1 MKPIARIAA
10 IAALMSAMAIGT
22 CSCTDDSCYDNGS
35 SLPIATTYVGSSQ
48 QTVTGLTIM
57 GIGVPGDS
65 LLLDSASVSEFYL
78 PLRPSAS
85 TTSFKLQRWYHNA
98 WVRDT
103 LTIDYEPIEY
113 FHSLECG
120 AMFNFDIERVCH
132 TTHAIDS
139 IALLTKLITNSRTP
153 AIRIYFTQ

>member
-10 IAALMSAMAIGT
+10 IAALMSAMAIGIS
-22 CSCTDDSCYDNGS
+22 SCTDDSCYDNGS

-48 QTVTGLTIM
+48 QTITGLTVM

-65 LLLDSASVSEFYL
+65 LLLDSASVREFYL

-85 TTSFKLQRWYHNA
+85 TTSFKLQRWFHDA
-98 WVRDT
+98 RVCDT

-120 AMFNFDIERVCH
+120 AMFNFDIERLSH

-139 IALLTKLITNSRTP
+139 IVLLNQLITNSRMP
-153 AIRIYFTQ
+153 AMRIYFAQ